1 MFFKSTNSREKW
13 IPCWP
18 LGHLQRT
25 TFLIKFQKLVFNKAF
40 FYAQGHNFASPRLAG
55 KQGPEMVSCSSHGRT
70 QVHKPEFILYMY
82 RYSRKSTRAGQGSLY
97 NNVIDNIL
105 FSLPKVVNVGLEAL
119 GHEIVCDL
127 LVVALVNVRRRYSHD
142 LGALGCVL
150 IKN

>member
-1 MFFKSTNSREKW
+1 MFESR
-13 IPCWP
+13 
-18 LGHLQRT
+18 QD
-25 TFLIKFQKLVFNKAF
+25 
-40 FYAQGHNFASPRLAG
+40 ASSQTRIYT
-55 KQGPEMVSCSSHGRT
+55 V
-70 QVHKPEFILYMY
+70 LYMY
-82 RYSRKSTRAGQGSLY
+82 RYSQKSTRAGQGSLY

-150 IKN
+150 NKKINLTFPIFSKS